1 MGVGGCAPGY
11 RAAAQPSKADPGRFV
26 VRRLAASAAAL
37 MATEAEFKL
46 WFPAAA
52 RGARPGAPALRV
64 LCFHNAG
71 SAESTYTQP
80 YVARGKRE
88 PNELQTWAAAH
99 NAEILAVQLPG
110 REARRTEPTLR
121 SCQAVAAALLPVI
134 EPLIRD
140 TRYVVVGHSVGTWNS
155 YELLCLVRERGLPM
169 PVRIF
174 YSGFASPDI
183 PEAERPWTAQ
193 ALLPTDAA
201 FQQECRGWDVNEVVF
216 SAGMWGMYKD
226 LMRADFCCF
235 DEYQYSHAA
244 EPPLGVPMTTFYAT
258 NDKKI
263 TPAMVQGWAKHA
275 AKDGSFE
282 SLPIQGHHLFHYDNA
297 LKKVWF
303 GHIVQRLDACL
314 TAPIPAA
321 STGPSVCATPAAA
334 PGNVSHARYALR
346 WALNIRTWH
355 PSADEWQLALSL
367 LPPEDAE
374 RVERFKFEKDKKLA
388 MGSRL
393 LQRAA
398 ISSLFGIQWRDVQ
411 IGRTK
416 EGKPYLANAP
426 LPEAVAALPNFNFN
440 VTHHGGIVAIATE
453 PAALVGLDVMDA
465 LERPGGSSG
474 RSAEEFFRS
483 FTDNFTAHEWS
494 TIRAPGDDNGCFAQ
508 FYRHWSMKEAYIK
521 AVGIGLGFDLKRAE
535 FRYVPGSSD
544 ARATVSIDCKH
555 HSGWSFVLTELMDSH
570 VACTACGPPTEACD
584 TYRATLPA
592 FTRPNVPALSSAS
605 AFSGDAFDVKTFA
618 DLLKCADVQPVP
630 SPSLLPSP
638 EPSPAPAVAVP
649 QTTAAAASAIAQANR
664 VASLET
670 KDAKVAKVSFN
681 ACMRVCP

>member
-1 MGVGGCAPGY
+1 M
-11 RAAAQPSKADPGRFV
+11 AAEADY
-26 VRRLAASAAAL
+26 
-37 MATEAEFKL
+37 KL

-52 RGARPGAPALRV
+52 RGPRPAAPALRV

-88 PNELQTWAAAH
+88 PNELQAWAAAH

-110 REARRTEPTLR
+110 REARRAEPVLR
-121 SCQAVAAALLPVI
+121 SCQAVAAALLPVV

-155 YELLCLVRERGLPM
+155 YELLCLLRERGLPM

-183 PEAERPWTAQ
+183 PETERPWTPQ
-193 ALLPTDAA
+193 ASLPTDAA

-216 SAGMWGMYKD
+216 SPDMWGMYKD

-244 EPPLGVPMTTFYAT
+244 EAPLGVPMTTFFAT
-258 NDKKI
+258 MDKKI
-263 TPAMVQGWAKHA
+263 TQAMVQGWARHA
-275 AKDGSFE
+275 ADDGSFE
-282 SLPIQGHHLFHYDNA
+282 CLPIPGHHLFHYDNA

-303 GHIVQRLDACL
+303 DHIVRRLDACL
-314 TAPIPAA
+314 TAPTPAA
-321 STGPSVCATPAAA
+321 ATELSVCATPAVAA
-334 PGNVSHARYALR
+334 GNATHSRYALR
-346 WALNIRTWH
+346 WAFNIRTWH

-398 ISSLFGIQWRDVQ
+398 ISSLFGVSWRDVQ

-416 EGKPYLANAP
+416 EGKPYLANTP
-426 LPEAVAALPNFNFN
+426 LPETVAALPNFNFN

-465 LERPGGSSG
+465 LERPGGGAG

-494 TIRAPGDDNGCFAQ
+494 TIRAPRDDNGRFAQ

-535 FRYVPGSSD
+535 FRYVPGSDD
-544 ARATVSIDCKH
+544 ARATVSIDSKH

-570 VACTACGPPTEACD
+570 VACTACGPPAEACD
-584 TYRATLPA
+584 TYRVTLPA
-592 FTRPNVPALSSAS
+592 FNQPNVPALSSTS
-605 AFSGDAFDVKTFA
+605 AFSGCSFDVKTFT
-618 DLLKCADVQPVP
+618 DLLECAGVQPA
-630 SPSLLPSP
+630 
-638 EPSPAPAVAVP
+638 PSPAPSPTPSPSPAQPVKSP
-649 QTTAAAASAIAQANR
+649 QVTAAATAATAQANR

-670 KDAKVAKVSFN
+670 KEAKLAKVS
-681 ACMRVCP
+681 ACAVLHSYILLVPHG